1 MSQFFALMVTTELTP
16 ASIALRLLVSLIIG
30 GAIGIER
37 EHSRQPA
44 GFRTHIIIAIGATL
58 LMILSIA
65 VAGQYGET
73 RGDAGRIAAQV
84 VSGIGFLGAGAI
96 LKFGADIRGLTTAAS
111 LWTVAA
117 IGLATGAGLFL
128 PAAMAG
134 TIILF
139 TLIILEKME
148 DRWFPKQELKHIEI
162 YTTGDSLE
170 ITDIRRILTEC
181 GIRIRSLNVD
191 HSVRK
196 GLTRFRYVGYVP
208 RSFSYHQLYQQ
219 LADFE
224 DIYRISVGERT
235 I

>member
-1 MSQFFALMVTTELTP
+1 MNLFSALVVTTELSP
-16 ASIALRLLVSLIIG
+16 ASVSLRLLVSLIIA
-30 GAIGIER
+30 GAIGLER
-37 EHSRQPA
+37 EHAHQPA
-44 GFRTHIIIAIGATL
+44 GFRTHIIIAVGATL

-117 IGLATGAGLFL
+117 IGLATGAGLYL
-128 PAAMAG
+128 PATAAG
-134 TIILF
+134 AIILF
-139 TLIILEKME
+139 TLIILDKME
-148 DRWFPKQELKHIEI
+148 ERWFPKQELKHIEI
-162 YTTGDSLE
+162 YTTGASLE
-170 ITDIRRILTEC
+170 TAAIREALIET

-196 GLTRFRYVGYVP
+196 GLTRFRYVAYIP
-208 RSFSYHQLYQQ
+208 RSFSYPRLYER
-219 LADFE
+219 LADFK
-224 DIYRISVGERT
+224 DIYRVSVGERT

>member
-1 MSQFFALMVTTELTP
+1 MHQLSALVITTELSL
-16 ASIALRLLVSLIIG
+16 ASVSFRLLVSLVIG

-44 GFRTHIIIAIGATL
+44 GFRTHIIIAVGAAL
-58 LMILSIA
+58 LMMLSIA

-96 LKFGADIRGLTTAAS
+96 LKLGADIRGLTTAAS

-128 PAAMAG
+128 PAAVAG
-134 TIILF
+134 AIILF
-139 TLIILEKME
+139 TLIILEKLE
-148 DRWFPKQELKHIEI
+148 DRWLPKQELKHIEI
-162 YTTGDSLE
+162 CTTGNSLE
-170 ITDIRRILTEC
+170 LDDIRRILTET
-181 GIRIRSLNVD
+181 GIRVRSLNVD
-191 HSVRK
+191 HSVK
-196 GLTRFRYVGYVP
+196 KKLTRFRYVAYVP
-208 RSFSYHQLYQQ
+208 RSLSYHRLYQR
-219 LADFE
+219 LAEFE

-235 I
+235 V